1 MFMSIK
7 KRWRKFRNELRKF
20 KLFDTSELQ
29 YKRYTRSKFVT
40 GFFVVCLLAF
50 GAICI
55 LPLIY
60 SVVTSLKPLDE
71 ILAFPPK
78 FFVRRPTLTN
88 YTLLPSLLSKLQVPL
103 SRYVFNSVFITIV
116 GTVCHIL
123 CAAAAAFFFSKGK
136 YKWKG
141 VVFMIVQFALL
152 YNGTTLG
159 VPQYIIFSKMGI
171 IDTYWVYI
179 LPHIPSA
186 MGVFLMKQYMDGS
199 VPDSLLEAARID
211 GAGYP
216 RIFWQIV
223 MPMVKPCWL
232 TLLLFAFR
240 DMWSTASG
248 TTIFTESLK
257 TLPSAMSQITA
268 GGVAR
273 TGNAMAVQVIM
284 MIPPILVYL
293 ISQSNVMETMSNSGM
308 KD

>member
-1 MFMSIK
+1 MK
-7 KRWRKFRNELRKF
+7 KAFRKFRNELRKF
-20 KLFDTSELQ
+20 KLFDTAELQ
-29 YKRYTRSKFVT
+29 YKRYTRNKFVT
-40 GFFVVCLLAF
+40 GFFVACLLVF
-50 GAICI
+50 GAVCI

-78 FFVRRPTLTN
+78 FFVRRPTLAN
-88 YTLLPSLLSKLQVPL
+88 YTLLPSLMSKLQVPL
-103 SRYVFNSVFITIV
+103 SRYVFNSIFISII

-141 VVFMIVQFALL
+141 IVFMLVQFALL

-159 VPQYIIFSKMGI
+159 VPLYMIYSSMGI

-216 RIFWQIV
+216 LIFWKIV

-273 TGNAMAVQVIM
+273 TGNSMAVSVIM
-284 MIPPILVYL
+284 MIPPIVVYL

>member
-1 MFMSIK
+1 MFK
-7 KRWRKFRNELRKF
+7 KLKGF
-20 KLFDTSELQ
+20 KLLGGGELQ
-29 YKRYTRSKFVT
+29 YKRYTRSKFVSAI
-40 GFFVVCLLAF
+40 FVIFLLTFGLVCV
-50 GAICI
+50 

-60 SVVTSLKPLDE
+60 CVATSLKPLDE
-71 ILAFPPK
+71 ILIFPPR
-78 FFVRRPTLTN
+78 FFVRRPTIAN
-88 YTLLPSLLSKLQVPL
+88 YTLLPSLLSKLKVPL
-103 SRYVFNSVFITIV
+103 SRYVFNTVFITIV
-116 GTVCHIL
+116 GTITHIL
-123 CAAAAAFFFSKGK
+123 AAAAAAFFFSKCK
-136 YKWKG
+136 KKWVG
-141 VVFMIVQFALL
+141 IVFLVVQFSLL

-216 RIFWQIV
+216 LIFWKIV
-223 MPMVKPCWL
+223 MPMVKPAWL
-232 TLLLFAFR
+232 TLLLYAFR
-240 DMWSTASG
+240 DMWATQSA

-257 TLPSAMSQITA
+257 TLPAAMSQITNA
-268 GGVAR
+268 GVAR
-273 TGNAMAVQVIM
+273 TGSAMATTVIL

-293 ISQSNVMETMSNSGM
+293 ISQSNVLETMSNAGM

>member
-1 MFMSIK
+1 MK
-7 KRWRKFRNELRKF
+7 KAFKKFRNSLRRF

-29 YKRYTRSKFVT
+29 YKRYTRNKFVT
-40 GFFVVCLLAF
+40 GFFVVCLLVF
-50 GAICI
+50 GAVCI

-78 FFVRRPTLTN
+78 FFVRRPTFSN
-88 YTLLPSLLSKLQVPL
+88 YTLLPSLMSKLQVPL
-103 SRYVFNSVFITIV
+103 SRYVFNSVFISIVATI
-116 GTVCHIL
+116 CHIL

-141 VVFMIVQFALL
+141 IVFMLVQFALL

-159 VPQYIIFSKMGI
+159 VPQYIIFSSMQI

-216 RIFWQIV
+216 LIFWKIV

-273 TGNAMAVQVIM
+273 TGNSMAVQVIM
-284 MIPPILVYL
+284 MIPPIIVYL

>member
-1 MFMSIK
+1 MWKKIK
-7 KRWRKFRNELRKF
+7 HF
-20 KLFDTSELQ
+20 KLFGGGEVQ
-29 YKRYTRSKFVT
+29 YKRYTRSKFVSAI
-40 GFFVVCLLAF
+40 FVIFLLAF
-50 GAICI
+50 GFVCI

-60 SVVTSLKPLDE
+60 CVATSFKPLDE
-71 ILAFPPK
+71 ILIFPPK
-78 FFVRRPTLTN
+78 FFVRRPTIAN

-103 SRYVFNSVFITIV
+103 ERYLFNTLFITLV

-123 CAAAAAFFFSKGK
+123 AAAAAAFFFSKSK
-136 YKWKG
+136 KKWAG
-141 VVFMIVQFALL
+141 VIFLIVQFSLL

-199 VPDSLLEAARID
+199 VPESLLEAARID

-216 RIFWQIV
+216 LIFWKIV
-223 MPMVKPCWL
+223 MPMVKPAWL

-240 DMWSTASG
+240 DMWATQSG

-257 TLPSAMSQITA
+257 TLPAAMSQITNA
-268 GGVAR
+268 GIAR
-273 TGNAMAVQVIM
+273 SGSAMATTVIM
-284 MIPPILVYL
+284 MVPPILVYL
-293 ISQSNVMETMSNSGM
+293 ISQSNVMETMSNAGM

>member
-1 MFMSIK
+1 MWKKIK
-7 KRWRKFRNELRKF
+7 HF
-20 KLFDTSELQ
+20 KLFGGGELQ
-29 YKRYTRSKFVT
+29 YKRYTRSKIVSAIFVI
-40 GFFVVCLLAF
+40 FLLAF
-50 GAICI
+50 GFVCI

-60 SVVTSLKPLDE
+60 CVATSFKPLDE
-71 ILAFPPK
+71 ILIFPPK
-78 FFVRRPTLTN
+78 FFVRRPTIAN
-88 YTLLPSLLSKLQVPL
+88 YTLLPSLLSKLKVPL
-103 SRYVFNSVFITIV
+103 ERYLFNTLFITLV

-123 CAAAAAFFFSKGK
+123 AAAAAAFFFSKSK
-136 YKWKG
+136 KKWAG
-141 VVFMIVQFALL
+141 VIFLIVQFSLL

-199 VPDSLLEAARID
+199 VPESLLEAARID

-216 RIFWQIV
+216 LIFWKIV
-223 MPMVKPCWL
+223 MPMVKPAWL

-240 DMWSTASG
+240 DMWSTQSG

-257 TLPSAMSQITA
+257 TLPAAMSQITNA
-268 GGVAR
+268 GIAR
-273 TGNAMAVQVIM
+273 SGSAMATTVIM
-284 MIPPILVYL
+284 MVPPILVYL
-293 ISQSNVMETMSNSGM
+293 ISQSNVMETMSNAGM

>member
-1 MFMSIK
+1 MWKKIK
-7 KRWRKFRNELRKF
+7 HF
-20 KLFDTSELQ
+20 KLFGGGEVQ
-29 YKRYTRSKFVT
+29 YKRYTRSKIVSAIFVI
-40 GFFVVCLLAF
+40 FLLAF
-50 GAICI
+50 GFVCI

-60 SVVTSLKPLDE
+60 CVATSFKPLDE
-71 ILAFPPK
+71 ILIFPPK
-78 FFVRRPTLTN
+78 FFVRRPTIAN
-88 YTLLPSLLSKLQVPL
+88 YTLLPSLLSKLKVPL
-103 SRYVFNSVFITIV
+103 ERYLFNTLFITLV

-123 CAAAAAFFFSKGK
+123 AAAAAAFFFSKSK
-136 YKWKG
+136 KKWAG
-141 VVFMIVQFALL
+141 VIFLIVQFSLL

-199 VPDSLLEAARID
+199 VPESLLEAARID

-216 RIFWQIV
+216 LIFWKIV
-223 MPMVKPCWL
+223 MPMVKPAWL

-240 DMWSTASG
+240 DMWSTQSG

-257 TLPSAMSQITA
+257 TLPAAMSQITNA
-268 GGVAR
+268 GIAR
-273 TGNAMAVQVIM
+273 SGSAMATTVIM
-284 MIPPILVYL
+284 MVPPILVYL
-293 ISQSNVMETMSNSGM
+293 ISQSNVMETMSNAGM

>member
-1 MFMSIK
+1 MLK
-7 KRWRKFRNELRKF
+7 KLKAF
-20 KLFDTSELQ
+20 KLLGGGELQ
-29 YKRYTRSKFVT
+29 YKRYTRSKFVSAI
-40 GFFVVCLLAF
+40 FVVFLLAF
-50 GAICI
+50 GLVCV

-60 SVVTSLKPLDE
+60 CVATSLKPLDE
-71 ILAFPPK
+71 ILIFPPR
-78 FFVRRPTLTN
+78 FFVRRPTIAN
-88 YTLLPSLLSKLQVPL
+88 YTLLPSLLSKLKVPL
-103 SRYVFNSVFITIV
+103 SRYVFNTVFITIV
-116 GTVCHIL
+116 GTITHIL
-123 CAAAAAFFFSKGK
+123 AAAAAAFFFSKSK
-136 YKWKG
+136 KKWVG
-141 VVFMIVQFALL
+141 IIFLMVQFSLL

-216 RIFWQIV
+216 LIFWKIV
-223 MPMVKPCWL
+223 MPMVKPAWL
-232 TLLLFAFR
+232 TLLLYAFR
-240 DMWSTASG
+240 DMWSTQSA

-257 TLPSAMSQITA
+257 TLPAAMSQITNA
-268 GGVAR
+268 GVAR
-273 TGNAMAVQVIM
+273 TGSAMATTVIL

-293 ISQSNVMETMSNSGM
+293 ISQSNVMETMSNAGM